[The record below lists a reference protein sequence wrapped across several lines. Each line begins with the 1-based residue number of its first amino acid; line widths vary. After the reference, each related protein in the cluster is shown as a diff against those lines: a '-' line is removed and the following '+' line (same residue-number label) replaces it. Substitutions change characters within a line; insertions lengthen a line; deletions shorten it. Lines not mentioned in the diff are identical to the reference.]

1 MICFSCKE
9 NTKINRDIL
18 HIINKDE
25 EDMIG
30 ENGLKR
36 ILSDFFSPKNQ
47 DVESFLKKAFY

>member
-1 MICFSCKE
+1 MFFLQE

>member
-25 EDMIG
+25 EDMVG

-47 DVESFLKKAFY
+47 DVESFFKKAFY